1 MGIWGFGTSN
11 CGTRVGTVYEY
22 EVLEPK
28 GLRMYKLSEVLG
40 LGFRDRALSIL
51 GFEFRLEVGA
61 LNLGST
67 VRSWGL
73 RRLGSE
79 VRA

>member
-1 MGIWGFGTSN
+1 
-11 CGTRVGTVYEY
+11 
-22 EVLEPK
+22 
-28 GLRMYKLSEVLG
+28 MYKLSEVLG
-40 LGFRDRALSIL
+40 LGFRDRALSMS
-51 GFEFRLEVGA
+51 GFGFRLELGA
-61 LNLGST
+61 LSLAST